1 MKVVCALLLL
11 FGGTA
16 VAAGGLSPNV
26 RISSDML
33 GYDIQYRVYTPQDV
47 EAAENLAVLFIT
59 DGPAYIQ
66 QGRVPKVLDRLIASA
81 EIDPVI
87 AVFVDPRDPDD
98 LRVNRRNQ
106 EFFCNVDY
114 LSFYVSEL
122 IPAIER
128 AYPVRKARD
137 ARTILGV
144 SFGGLN
150 AACFGYLGYEFFS
163 GIGMHSPAIHPVD
176 KLLPAYEKAPKL
188 PLRIFLSTGY
198 PDDNTS
204 ENRKFRKLLQE
215 KGYDMKFVQIDA
227 GHDWGNWKRL
237 IDDVLLYFYGKSA
250 TIQ

>member
-1 MKVVCALLLL
+1 MKFVCALLLL
-11 FGGTA
+11 LAGTA
-16 VAAGGLSPNV
+16 VSAGTLSPNV
-26 RISSDML
+26 RISSEML
-33 GYDIQYRVYTPQDV
+33 GYDLQYRVYTPDNI

-66 QGRVPKVLDRLIASA
+66 RGRVPKVLDRLIDSA

-87 AVFVDPRDPDD
+87 AVFIDPRDPDD

-106 EFFCNVDY
+106 EFFCNVKY
-114 LSFYVSEL
+114 MSFYVSEL

-128 AYPVRKARD
+128 AYPVRKTRD

-150 AACFGYLGYEFFS
+150 AACFGYLGYEYFS
-163 GIGMHSPAIHPVD
+163 GIAMHSPAIHPVD
-176 KLLPAYEKAPKL
+176 NLLPAYEKASKL

-198 PDDNTS
+198 PNDNTS
-204 ENRKFRKLLQE
+204 ENRKFGKLLKE

-227 GHDWGNWKRL
+227 GHNWSNWKRL
-237 IDDVLLYFYGKSA
+237 VDDVLLYFYGKSA
-250 TIQ
+250 TTQ